1 VIKNRQKHV
10 ALRAQ
15 AHMKR
20 GVEEQHEFMTKAA
33 THFEDAGREF
43 MHSAAEKTQNML
55 TVMTPSGL
63 HDAEGFMGDLVQG
76 VIRTN
81 LRLAQEMFQV
91 RSPQAFIELQ
101 MRFMQEYFEAFQQ
114 GAAAMMRVAGLPAKP
129 SAV

>member
-1 VIKNRQKHV
+1 VTVCHYDDAGL
-10 ALRAQ
+10 ALRLLVCIGTQ
-15 AHMKR
+15 
-20 GVEEQHEFMTKAA
+20 GV
-33 THFEDAGREF
+33 
-43 MHSAAEKTQNML
+43 
-55 TVMTPSGL
+55 PSGL